1 MPYSS
6 VPVALI
12 IHLMTRWMR
21 QPTLHGV
28 PAGRKRKWVRAIGS
42 ANIGNLALKISKGMM
57 DYEQYRGIAWS
68 MSSVNRLAFSV
79 PGHEDSFIGPVKPRD
94 TKPPRRVYY
103 CEHCGSPFVN

>member
-1 MPYSS
+1 MPSVS
-6 VPVALI
+6 VPAALV
-12 IHLMTRWMR
+12 IHLIVRWIR
-21 QPTLHGV
+21 TPTLHQV
-28 PAGRKRKWVRAIGS
+28 PAGRKRKWVRRIGQ
-42 ANIGNLALKISKGMM
+42 ADIGNVCIKMCKGGM
-57 DYEQYRGIAWS
+57 DFEQYRGIAWG

>member
-21 QPTLHGV
+21 LPTLHGI
-28 PAGRKRKWVRAIGS
+28 PAGRKRKWVRAIGQ
-42 ANIGNLALKISKGMM
+42 ANIGNLAIKMSKGAM
-57 DYEQYRGIAWS
+57 DFEQYRAIAWPL
-68 MSSVNRLAFSV
+68 SSVNRLAFSV
-79 PGHEDSFIGPVKPRD
+79 PGHEDSFIGPVKPGN
-94 TKPPRRVYY
+94 PQSPRGVYY